1 MHRPRRGSVDFVP
14 VLLLLLL
21 LQFFM
26 HLHVRCVHVLSD
38 RAAITQI
45 IQFLAEAE
53 LSVCRTRHRAQAV
66 QFSLKHKTFPLD
78 LILAKRAVIGS
89 FSLMLRALHHLLS
102 SQAAM
107 DHVLHI
113 ADCYFFTPYIY
124 PVSWPESWA
133 VRQIISLWVVTNVG
147 ALLVYLVFGALN
159 FYYVFDH
166 VLMKHPQF
174 IEVGR

>member
-1 MHRPRRGSVDFVP
+1 
-14 VLLLLLL
+14 
-21 LQFFM
+21 
-26 HLHVRCVHVLSD
+26 
-38 RAAITQI
+38 
-45 IQFLAEAE
+45 
-53 LSVCRTRHRAQAV
+53 
-66 QFSLKHKTFPLD
+66 
-78 LILAKRAVIGS
+78 
-89 FSLMLRALHHLLS
+89 
-102 SQAAM
+102 M
-107 DHVLHI
+107 DHVLDI

-174 IEVGR
+174 IEVGQ

>member
-1 MHRPRRGSVDFVP
+1 MIG
-14 VLLLLLL
+14 LL
-21 LQFFM
+21 
-26 HLHVRCVHVLSD
+26 
-38 RAAITQI
+38 
-45 IQFLAEAE
+45 
-53 LSVCRTRHRAQAV
+53 
-66 QFSLKHKTFPLD
+66 SLVY
-78 LILAKRAVIGS
+78 AKSTTV
-89 FSLMLRALHHLLS
+89 HHLLS

-107 DHVLHI
+107 DHVLDL

-174 IEVGR
+174 IEVGQWMDSQLWYHFQTKVVLNPNFVHLLH